1 MGSRFLDH
9 LFKPFFIPG
18 VVIFLSFF
26 TEESMAMG
34 NIHIESLK
42 IMPSFTVNREYTDN
56 YFPRDVKTVVDQNGN
71 EKLVKVKKAASVITF
86 NPTLGLSLPFR
97 ENSFDLSYQMRS
109 VRFQEHDMKIYDTDS
124 HFITSKLLWH
134 FFSGLTTE
142 IVDNLNYAES
152 PPPHGGGINRTWY
165 GNNVSVLT
173 SYELGRRYK
182 SELEV
187 TRSYVRYK
195 QYEFQPDNY
204 DDLSIRSSILYQV
217 MPKTFV
223 GVEYTHDRYNRKD
236 VPVQDTDNT
245 SQNYWFVINFDDPDG
260 RLNGTLGGGI
270 TKIKYD
276 DKTLNTGNSFFTF
289 NGGLTFKKSKYT
301 TIEFSGMRSQATT
314 GVTTEDAQYG
324 ASFKNTTLTLG
335 LIHKFTY
342 KISGTVSFSYGKM
355 EFNSEGATSS
365 SGVWQTVSIARKD
378 DVKSWSGGLEYKM
391 RDWLGFKV
399 NYSYT
404 DHNSNYLEESYTRS
418 LFTTGI
424 SLKF

>member
-1 MGSRFLDH
+1 
-9 LFKPFFIPG
+9 
-18 VVIFLSFF
+18 
-26 TEESMAMG
+26 
-34 NIHIESLK
+34 
-42 IMPSFTVNREYTDN
+42 
-56 YFPRDVKTVVDQNGN
+56 
-71 EKLVKVKKAASVITF
+71 
-86 NPTLGLSLPFR
+86 
-97 ENSFDLSYQMRS
+97 
-109 VRFQEHDMKIYDTDS
+109 MKIYDTDS
-124 HFITSKLLWH
+124 HTITSKLLWH

-142 IVDNLNYAES
+142 IVDNLNYAEN
-152 PPPHGGGINRTWY
+152 PPPHAGEINRIWY

-187 TRSYVRYK
+187 TKSYTRYK
-195 QYEFQPDNY
+195 GDQFKPDNS
-204 DDLSIRSSILYQV
+204 DNIAIRSSTLYQV

-260 RLNGTLGGGI
+260 RLNGKLSGGI

-276 DKTLNTGNSFFTF
+276 DKALNTGNNFFAF
-289 NGGLTFKKSKYT
+289 MGDLTFKKSKYT
-301 TIEFSGMRSQATT
+301 TINFSGMRAQANT

-324 ASFKNTTLTLG
+324 ASFRSTNLTIS

-342 KISGTVSFSYGKM
+342 KISGDVSFSYGKS
-355 EFNSEGATSS
+355 EFNSEGATTQG
-365 SGVWQTVSIARKD
+365 GVGQTFSVARKD
-378 DVKSWSGGLEYKM
+378 DTKSWSGGVEYKM

-399 NYSYT
+399 SYKYT
-404 DHNSNYLEESYTRS
+404 DYNSNYLQESYTKS

>member
-1 MGSRFLDH
+1 
-9 LFKPFFIPG
+9 
-18 VVIFLSFF
+18 
-26 TEESMAMG
+26 MAAG

-97 ENSFDLSYQMRS
+97 ENLFNLFYHMRS
-109 VRFQEHDMKIYDTDS
+109 VRFQEQDMQRYDNDS
-124 HFITSKLLWH
+124 HTISSKLQWH

-142 IVDNLNYAES
+142 IVDNLNYAQY
-152 PPPHGGGINRTWY
+152 PPAHSDGINRNLY
-165 GNNVSVLT
+165 RNSVSVLT

-187 TRSYVRYK
+187 TRSYRRFK
-195 QYEFQPDNY
+195 EDQFKPDNS
-204 DDLSIRSSILYQV
+204 DNIAIRSSTLYQV
-217 MPKTFV
+217 MPKTFI

-260 RLNGTLGGGI
+260 RLNGKLSGGT

-276 DKTLNTGNSFFTF
+276 DKTLNTGNSFFGF

-301 TIEFSGMRSQATT
+301 TIEFSGMRSQSTT

-324 ASFKNTTLTLG
+324 ASFKNTTLTLE

-355 EFNSEGATSS
+355 EFNSEGATTQG
-365 SGVWQTVSIARKD
+365 GVGQTVSIARKD
-378 DVKSWSGGLEYKM
+378 DVKSWGGGLEYKM

-404 DHNSNYLEESYTRS
+404 DHNSNYLEESYTKS